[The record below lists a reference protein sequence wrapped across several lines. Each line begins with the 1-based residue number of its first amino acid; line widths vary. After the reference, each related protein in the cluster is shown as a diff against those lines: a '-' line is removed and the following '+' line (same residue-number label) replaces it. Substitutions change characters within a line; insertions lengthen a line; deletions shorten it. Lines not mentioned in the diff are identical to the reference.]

1 MTGIG
6 EVRLEFQCEGYLLVG
21 GSVVISSRNKFR
33 YLPLYQLQESGV
45 VRELAKAARSGE
57 AIGNRGG
64 GVVDDGPLECRA
76 KIALCFCI
84 CTFTP
89 RRYRAQT
96 HSYRSTTCA
105 S

>member
-45 VRELAKAARSGE
+45 VRELAKAGRSGA

-64 GVVDDGPLECRA
+64 SVVDDGPLGGPVLSKAE
-76 KIALCFCI
+76 FP
-84 CTFTP
+84 FWP
-89 RRYRAQT
+89 
-96 HSYRSTTCA
+96 
-105 S
+105 